1 MYVKNAMGRGGGV
14 GKEGTLLLLLI
25 AATVA
30 IATISVGKSR
40 DDPTMPVALLA
51 LLSSPTQQRR
61 PPRIPLFAPLV
72 RRFPIPQQTLRLR
85 L

>member
-1 MYVKNAMGRGGGV
+1 MGRGGGV

-30 IATISVGKSR
+30 IAAISVGKSR

-51 LLSSPTQQRR
+51 LLSSPT
-61 PPRIPLFAPLV
+61 
-72 RRFPIPQQTLRLR
+72 
-85 L
+85 